1 MKVLVAVKV
10 LFKSYL
16 LVIKPHWINFV
27 DSDQIAIMKLTGMR
41 DSEFRPGINFFVA
54 KIEERLTAVA
64 IVAKSF
70 EWAFTIIESQI
81 TEVGSS
87 FATN

>member
-1 MKVLVAVKV
+1 
-10 LFKSYL
+10 
-16 LVIKPHWINFV
+16 
-27 DSDQIAIMKLTGMR
+27 MKLTGMR

-64 IVAKSF
+64 IVARRF